1 VGAARELIEK
11 LRRGEV
17 DSSRCLRIPADRV
30 SKTTSAT
37 SGAGVISSGR
47 DYFTVTIDSLRLEAD
62 RSWAK
67 TYDPLVLAM
76 TDFRYDGEVRSVPF
90 VVGAPMLKGVSDGVP
105 AGMAYTNTLV
115 SGPHPYYARL
125 AVTVILYR
133 VLREDYVRRVLDAVQ
148 RTCAA
153 FDPGILMPYL
163 KIADAVLDGVE
174 ALLGDGRSEAVLGAH
189 VEFDGDVTPGTFAI
203 VPSSVADLELWADDG
218 ALRVHE
224 SGSSKALEG
233 TNYVTCTIG
242 EAEPVDLGTL
252 PWFAPLW
259 ARIVQWANIPTD
271 EAKGAAKNYLAALYE
286 EIDQSPDVARERVD
300 ELYAAWEKRARDIH
314 ELARKRADWGPD
326 SALEPVQIRALEIQ
340 AS

>member
-1 VGAARELIEK
+1 MGAARELLEK

-17 DSSRCLRIPADRV
+17 DSSRWLEIPADRV
-30 SKTTSAT
+30 SKTTSAA

-62 RSWAK
+62 RSWTKA
-67 TYDPLVLAM
+67 YDPLVLAL

-115 SGPHPYYARL
+115 AGPHPYYARL
-125 AVTVILYR
+125 AVTMILYR

-153 FDPGILMPYL
+153 FDPGILAPYL
-163 KIADAVLDGVE
+163 KIADAVMDGVE
-174 ALLGDGRSEAVLGAH
+174 ALLGDGRSDAVLGAH
-189 VEFDGDVTPGTFAI
+189 VEFDGDVKPGTFAI
-203 VPSSVADLELWADDG
+203 VPSSVAGSELSADDG
-218 ALRVHE
+218 ELRVHE
-224 SGSSKALEG
+224 NGGSKALEG

-242 EAEPVDLGTL
+242 EAAPVDLGTL

-259 ARIVQWANIPTD
+259 ARIVQWANIPND
-271 EAKGAAKNYLAALYE
+271 NGKEMAKNYLAPLYE
-286 EIDQSPDVARERVD
+286 EIAKSPDVARERVD
-300 ELYAAWEKRARDIH
+300 ELYAVWEKKARDIH
-314 ELARKRADWGPD
+314 EVARNRAKWGPEP
-326 SALEPVQIRALEIQ
+326 ALDPVQVHALEIQ